1 MIKDLDFSTSYEVT
15 MEEIEDLPTIKEQ
28 FLRNRVIVS
37 YNHVIDHT
45 MFKMPGPL
53 MVQEEKTEDEKIL
66 GNIVKFLQNETTD
79 LWCRTYENSSY
90 GIAMSNVTGKRF
102 TNQIIIRFNSDNDL
116 KNFKKY
122 FMLIAKLAA

>member
-15 MEEIEDLPTIKEQ
+15 MEEIEDLPTIKER